1 MSLSQQLQILR
12 GKIPVILGIITEE
25 REEKNISICTQSRF
39 YSAVF
44 KWKFALKVIEGH
56 FSYIAI
62 PINLSINLFNHLFHL

>member
-12 GKIPVILGIITEE
+12 GKIPVILGIIIDE

-44 KWKFALKVIEGH
+44 KWKFSLKVIEGH
-56 FSYIAI
+56 F
-62 PINLSINLFNHLFHL
+62 